1 MANEESIEKMRQK
14 KYTLNNQYKD
24 YNKLLL
30 SFYTR
35 YTTME
40 YCFGNP
46 DDEEPNIAFS
56 ILQAVK

>member
-1 MANEESIEKMRQK
+1 M
-14 KYTLNNQYKD
+14 LV
-24 YNKLLL
+24 

-56 ILQAVK
+56 IL